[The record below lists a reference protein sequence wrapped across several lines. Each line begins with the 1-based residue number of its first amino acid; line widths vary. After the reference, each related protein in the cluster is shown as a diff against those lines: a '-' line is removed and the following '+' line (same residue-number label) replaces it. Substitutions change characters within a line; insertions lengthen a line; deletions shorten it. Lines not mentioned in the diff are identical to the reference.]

1 MEMATSSR
9 TYPSQGGILPV
20 VGIPPF
26 ERGVKIISV
35 LQGKLSQMTPELD
48 IPLKCLVSSKNSF
61 KYHWSNSPPFRTGEL
76 QVKKKPESAYHQ
88 VLGEDGFVVLVNF
101 IEFLDLIFCTGLQ
114 KLLNFL
120 EGCLSTVLGLA
131 LVHRLRGQQVNP
143 LIAPFH
149 GLDT

>member
-1 MEMATSSR
+1 M
-9 TYPSQGGILPV
+9 

-48 IPLKCLVSSKNSF
+48 IPLKCLVSSKNSLNDSF

-76 QVKKKPESAYHQ
+76 QVKKEKSPKLAYHQ

-101 IEFLDLIFCTGLQ
+101 IEFLDLIFCTSLQ